1 MSITTEERVRLA
13 LTSVK
18 AREPLLKLADRLKND
33 DQVQANN
40 AADELSKIIVQMVR
54 ESQERQRR

>member
-1 MSITTEERVRLA
+1 MTIEETVRLA

-18 AREPLLKLADRLKND
+18 AREPLLKLADHLKND

-40 AADELSKIIVQMVR
+40 AAHELSKIIVQMVR

>member
-1 MSITTEERVRLA
+1 MTTEETVRVA
-13 LTSVK
+13 LLSLK
-18 AREPLLKLADRLKND
+18 ARPSLERLADRLKYD

-40 AADELSKIIVQMVR
+40 AAHELSKIIVQMVR